1 MSVGPL
7 VFAVA
12 AVVHLTFQSVVHVVV
27 YPGLAD
33 VARTAPAAAPGLH
46 ARYTAR
52 MAVVV
57 APIYVLLAVGAATL
71 VLAPGSATA
80 VPVTFAALATAA
92 TPLLTGFGAVPV
104 HRTLA
109 GPGLLPAVAAEHHR
123 RLRAVDRARLAV
135 AAGQVAVAA
144 WVVTSGA

>member
-7 VFAVA
+7 AFAVA

-33 VARTAPAAAPGLH
+33 LARAAPAAAPGLH

-57 APIYVLLAVGAATL
+57 APVYGLLAAGVATL
-71 VLAPGSATA
+71 VLAPGRAPAAA
-80 VPVTFAALATAA
+80 VALAVLVTAA
-92 TPLLTGFGAVPV
+92 TPLLTGLGAVPA
-104 HRTLA
+104 HRALA
-109 GPGLLPAVAAEHHR
+109 RPGLPPAVAAEHHG
-123 RLRAVDRARLAV
+123 RLRTVDRARLAV
-135 AAGQVAVAA
+135 AAGQVAAAA
-144 WVVTSGA
+144 WVVGAGS